1 MPTIAETGLPGHEY
15 VAWFGVFAPGT
26 TRPEL
31 VAHINAL
38 LREIVDKRAIGCAF
52 KASSRKFSRRIN
64 FVKGVRWRSSG
75 GDPSLGNPGSKVRFE
90 AGSVEHEASAGL
102 RPSRCDPTDRLGDAR

>member
-1 MPTIAETGLPGHEY
+1 LGISSLTRSPELPDVPTIAETGLPGHEY

-64 FVKGVRWRSSG
+64 FVKGVRLEIERWGPVIGKSG
-75 GDPSLGNPGSKVRFE
+75 IKGSL
-90 AGSVEHEASAGL
+90 
-102 RPSRCDPTDRLGDAR
+102 